1 MQQQLKNVEHGFN
14 DLIRKLDEKKKEITH
29 EFERKFK
36 KEEQKFMSKQNMI
49 NTDFQQIDDIEKIFE
64 ELIQF
69 VDQNNDA

>member
-49 NTDFQQIDDIEKIFE
+49 NTDFQ
-64 ELIQF
+64 
-69 VDQNNDA
+69 